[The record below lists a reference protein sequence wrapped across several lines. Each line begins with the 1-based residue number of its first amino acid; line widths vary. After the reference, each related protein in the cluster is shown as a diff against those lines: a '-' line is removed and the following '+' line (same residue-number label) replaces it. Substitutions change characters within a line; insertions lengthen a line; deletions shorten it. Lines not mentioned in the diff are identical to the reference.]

1 MKIAKKFYQNK
12 NILITGGLGFIGS
25 SLTRALVNLGAN
37 ITIVDSLLP
46 EMGGNRYNVAGIE
59 NKLNI
64 NIADLRDSF
73 SSDILVREK
82 DLIFNL
88 AGTLSHIGS
97 MEDPLTDLDINC
109 RSQVTFLESCRKY
122 NPSVKIIY
130 SGTRNQYGRAKYLPV
145 DENHPME
152 PTDVNGINC
161 IAGEWYHILYHR
173 VYGLQSCS
181 LRLSNTYGPRHQMK
195 HSRQGVLNW
204 FLRQIMDDEK
214 INLFG
219 GGNQIR
225 DCVYID
231 DVVDALLLAGA
242 SEKVWGNVYNI
253 GAFPASLKD
262 FVNTAFSVYGKGE
275 LLSVEFPEERKA
287 IEVGDFIA
295 SWNKMKNDTGW
306 KPKIPL
312 AVGIKKTFE
321 YYEKNKQHYWN

>member
-1 MKIAKKFYQNK
+1 MTKLNDYYQNK
-12 NILITGGLGFIGS
+12 KVLITGGLGFIGS
-25 SLTRALVNLGAN
+25 SLAHALVKLGAEV
-37 ITIVDSLLP
+37 TIIDSLLP
-46 EMGGNRYNVAGIE
+46 GMGGNRYNIQGIE
-59 NKLNI
+59 NKVTV
-64 NIADLRDSF
+64 NIADLRDPY
-73 SSDILVREK
+73 SSDVLVKDK

-88 AGTLSHIGS
+88 AGTLSHVGS

-122 NPSVKIIY
+122 NPNVKIVY

-161 IAGEWYHILYHR
+161 IAGEWYHILYYR
-173 VYGLQSCS
+173 VYGLRSCS

-204 FLRQIMDDEK
+204 FLRQIMDGQQID
-214 INLFG
+214 LFG

-231 DVVDALLLAGA
+231 DVVSALLLAGE
-242 SEKVWGNVYNI
+242 SEKVWGEVYNI
-253 GAFPASLKD
+253 GAFPASLRE
-262 FVNTAFSVYGKGE
+262 FVNTAIKVYGKGE

-295 SWNKMKNDTGW
+295 DWKKIKNTIGW
-306 KPKIPL
+306 EPRTSL
-312 AVGIKKTFE
+312 EDGIRKTFSF
-321 YYEKNKQHYWN
+321 YEKNKDHYWN